1 MSTVLAQDPVSLI
14 TEPTVVKTR
23 AGKNVA
29 KPKAEKAQSL
39 PKINNI
45 KKGILLSESIQRQKS
60 TSAVNKLLNDSEK
73 EFIDKFIKDL
83 SDKRDKRNEK
93 LEDDKKVVDPK
104 TPYNEL
110 SFKAIEKL
118 YKVNCNYIAP
128 LKVRRIID
136 NTGINKYINDLTS
149 QLSDVEKA
157 KSEAELKKLL
167 STDDKKIIDSFILDE
182 NKRIEARRAKAEKD
196 KKEFK
201 EKEYDTKFDK
211 AFSLTKRALTK
222 HYKQTFS
229 KECFEVLSDLTNYI
243 VYSIISNAIDRCQEN
258 SDKMVYI
265 NHFLDSKHLED
276 PLSIFYKST
285 DTYIN
290 ARTRNF
296 TSKKSVKDA
305 EEDEEDTDTT
315 VEVSGSTIKFNCAIT
330 NIKKMVV
337 HCTKYENV
345 KTSSEIINFCES
357 IVNDLLERY
366 KNIIFAALDKKKRKK
381 FTEENLCKVL
391 NGIIINSGHD
401 YTVEELLTTT
411 FATFIKD
418 KIKNE

>member
-1 MSTVLAQDPVSLI
+1 MSTVLAQDPVSLTNDTTAVKPRVTKTSNKTK
-14 TEPTVVKTR
+14 TEKT
-23 AGKNVA
+23 
-29 KPKAEKAQSL
+29 QSV
-39 PKINNI
+39 PKINGI

-60 TSAVNKLLNDSEK
+60 TNAVNKLLSDEEK
-73 EFIDKFIKDL
+73 EYVDKFIKDL
-83 SDKRDKRNEK
+83 SEKREKRNEK
-93 LEDDKKVVDPK
+93 LDDDKKIADPK

-110 SFKAIEKL
+110 AFKAIEKL

-136 NTGINKYINDLTS
+136 NVGINNYINEVMTQLNKSDLTES
-149 QLSDVEKA
+149 
-157 KSEAELKKLL
+157 ELKKLL
-167 STDDKKIIDSFILDE
+167 TSEDKKIIDSFILDE
-182 NKRIEARRAKAEKD
+182 NKRIEARRVKAEKD
-196 KKEFK
+196 GKEFK
-201 EKEYDTKFDK
+201 EKEYASKIEK
-211 AFSLTKRALTK
+211 ALSLTKRALTK

-229 KECFEVLSDLTNYI
+229 KECFEVLSDLSNYI
-243 VYSIISNAIDRCQEN
+243 VYSIISNAIDSCQEKG
-258 SDKMVYI
+258 DKMVYI
-265 NHFLDSKHLED
+265 NHFLESKHLDD

-296 TSKKSVKDA
+296 ASKKSNKDD
-305 EEDEEDTDTT
+305 EEEEDTDVT
-315 VEVSGSTIKFNCAIT
+315 VDVNTNSIKFNCAIT
-330 NIKKMVV
+330 NIKKMIV

-357 IVNDLLERY
+357 IINDLLERY

-381 FTEENLCKVL
+381 FTEDSLYKVL

-401 YTVEELLTTT
+401 YTVEELLTTN
-411 FATFIKD
+411 FSTFIKD